1 MIESEMQAEQ
11 DRLDK
16 INKAALKPPNPLLVL
31 LDTFVEDEIGP
42 WIREVVF
49 EVRSTITDSIT
60 CKLV

>member
-31 LDTFVEDEIGP
+31 LDSFVKDQIGT

-49 EVRSTITDSIT
+49 EVRSAITDSIT
-60 CKLV
+60 CKFV